1 MLTAGWK
8 GRDGCK
14 RNGTEKEE
22 SGPGCW
28 KGDLKK
34 ERSCQSIKEGVV
46 ANREPSEEKRLRRK
60 FQDDSVR
67 VSKIDH
73 LEVIVT

>member
-1 MLTAGWK
+1 MTAGWK

-22 SGPGCW
+22 SGPGGW

-34 ERSCQSIKEGVV
+34 ERSCQSIKEGVG

-60 FQDDSVR
+60 LQDDSVR
-67 VSKIDH
+67 VSEIDH